1 MKKIILIAMFISSL
15 FAAGE
20 NLPDAKVLSTTD
32 CNGIDLKVNFKTD
45 SNVIES
51 ASYSRIQDFADFMN
65 SNSDKNAEI
74 AGFTD
79 SRGADAYNLALSK
92 RRAQA
97 VYNQLVKDG
106 VDASRLTHAG
116 YGEAD
121 PVASNATKKGQ
132 RANRRIEAK
141 LY

>member
-20 NLPDAKVLSTTD
+20 NLPDAKILSTTE
-32 CNGIDLKVNFKTD
+32 CNGINLKVNFKTD
-45 SNVIES
+45 SNQIERES
-51 ASYSRIQDFADFMN
+51 LSRIQDFADYMN
-65 SNSDKNAEI
+65 SSTDKNAEI
-74 AGFTD
+74 AGYTD
-79 SRGADAYNLALSK
+79 SRGPADYNLALSK
-92 RRAQA
+92 RRAKA
-97 VYNQLVKDG
+97 VYNQLIEDG